1 MDPQPPRCS
10 GADPN
15 PGWTSAPWAN
25 VHHPSLEV
33 RQDVPGNPAATGT
46 MPPPP
51 PRFGDT
57 SNQLHERWAPNAST
71 SDAAIHAALAPVG
84 WRSYFTDA
92 FDLQTQND
100 DVFRVYTR
108 IGGKGEGTTDGG
120 NTDGETE
127 KKSNASNKTIVLFAH
142 GCGYTGL
149 SWACTIGLLAGK
161 VSGDML
167 LAAFDA
173 RGHGETKTASN
184 GDSTEVDFSA
194 DRLARDVLDVSSA
207 LVKSITVPRTS
218 NKQSFKPV
226 NVVFVGHSMGGA
238 AVARA
243 ANVFGAGVSGTTDD
257 SGRDNPGINDKLFT
271 LSGVVVV
278 DVVEGTAME
287 SLPFM
292 EAGLSRIPTSFDTM
306 QTAIKWTM
314 KSGFTTSLESAK
326 VSTPSRLF
334 FNAENDGGSYE
345 WRTNVAATAK
355 DWRSW
360 FLGLSQIFLT
370 AKCAKL
376 LLLAGTDR
384 LDNPLTIAQMQ
395 GKFQLVVL
403 PKAGHAVHEDDPEK
417 VAIAIAGF
425 LKRYV

>member
-1 MDPQPPRCS
+1 M
-10 GADPN
+10 
-15 PGWTSAPWAN
+15 
-25 VHHPSLEV
+25 
-33 RQDVPGNPAATGT
+33 
-46 MPPPP
+46 
-51 PRFGDT
+51 
-57 SNQLHERWAPNAST
+57 
-71 SDAAIHAALAPVG
+71 
-84 WRSYFTDA
+84 
-92 FDLQTQND
+92 
-100 DVFRVYTR
+100 
-108 IGGKGEGTTDGG
+108 
-120 NTDGETE
+120 
-127 KKSNASNKTIVLFAH
+127 
-142 GCGYTGL
+142 
-149 SWACTIGLLAGK
+149 
-161 VSGDML
+161 
-167 LAAFDA
+167 
-173 RGHGETKTASN
+173 
-184 GDSTEVDFSA
+184 
-194 DRLARDVLDVSSA
+194 DVSSA